1 MKKSMIFSVV
11 ALLVA
16 ALLIGNSSLFTQE
29 VQADIDDVMNT
40 VTVNGVGSV
49 TIKPDIAYVSVGVET
64 SNVDANK
71 AQAENAEAMNQVMD
85 ALKDSGIEADDI
97 KTTQYSVYDRY
108 DYIDGK
114 QSNKTYQV
122 TNMVQ
127 VTVKDIDQVGQ
138 VIDAASNAG
147 ANSVSNIQFGIA
159 DESEA
164 YQEALKL
171 AMTSAEGKA
180 EAILST
186 FGEVVTA
193 PSKVTETSYFSG
205 VVRSDY
211 SYGKAEMA
219 VMDTPVSSGEL
230 TVTANVTVE
239 YTY

>member
-1 MKKSMIFSVV
+1 MKKTMMFGVV

-16 ALLIGNSSLFTQE
+16 ALFIGNSGIFTQE
-29 VQADIDDVMNT
+29 AQADVDGIANV
-40 VTVNGVGSV
+40 VSVNGVGSITV
-49 TIKPDIAYVSVGVET
+49 KPDIAYISVGVET
-64 SNVDANK
+64 SDADANK
-71 AQAENAEAMNQVMD
+71 AQTDNSKAMNEVMA
-85 ALKDSGIEADDI
+85 ALKALGIKDDDI

-114 QSNKTYQV
+114 QTNKTYQV

-127 VTVKDIDQVGQ
+127 VTVRDINQVGD
-138 VIDAASNAG
+138 VIDAASLAG

-159 DESEA
+159 DESAA

-171 AMTSAEGKA
+171 AMASAKGKA
-180 EAILST
+180 EAILGT

-211 SYGKAEMA
+211 AYAKAEMA

-230 TVTANVTVE
+230 TITANVTVE